1 MGELARTQF
10 ATADQ
15 LAIWCRV
22 SKQALSLYLK
32 ALHRAGLVETGADTK
47 PQIWQLTL
55 AGAARMQVPMPSGR
69 RHSSWAV
76 MQNAAHRNAVEILL
90 AKEHTGF
97 HFLSRRQLY
106 KKGFNPS
113 HGEHAGTDATG
124 TTWLVLVDDFMMESR
139 VIDKHWNREH
149 RPPRRYWPEVGR
161 RWSNT
166 VNRYLVVTTSNEHL
180 TRHELFVSQS
190 QVPADVMYL
199 KPLWRGQQT

>member
-22 SKQALSLYLK
+22 SKPALSLYLK

-113 HGEHAGTDATG
+113 HGEHAAIADPAKQGHDHHDMHQSQMTAEMRLTDA
-124 TTWLVLVDDFMMESR
+124 R
-139 VIDKHWNREH
+139 VC
-149 RPPRRYWPEVGR
+149 
-161 RWSNT
+161 
-166 VNRYLVVTTSNEHL
+166 
-180 TRHELFVSQS
+180 
-190 QVPADVMYL
+190 VM
-199 KPLWRGQQT
+199 RFERST